1 MNHLGIQTEGY
12 LGDYAVDRI
21 TLAAVVMGGQGQD
34 PNAYSLVTPE
44 IKQLAKTYEVRVVNF
59 EVVE

>member
-1 MNHLGIQTEGY
+1 MFDLNIKTEGY

-21 TLAAVVMGGQGQD
+21 TLAAVIMGSQGQN
-34 PNAYSLVTPE
+34 PNAYSLITPE
-44 IKQLAKTYEVRVVNF
+44 IKQLAKTYEVRIVNF